1 MNSEREAFERLN
13 KIADKEIPTAD
24 PYAGEHLKVEAV
36 VNCDRL
42 NVRAL
47 PQPAAEILGVV
58 TRGTRL
64 EVLDQTQEWYQVK
77 SVYGDGYVM
86 KKFTEVI

>member
-13 KIADKEIPTAD
+13 KIADEGKPTSD
-24 PYAGEHLKVEAV
+24 PQPDEPSKHEVV

-47 PQPAAEILGVV
+47 PQPAADILGVV